1 MTTTRSDSGSN
12 RRQSHDTEPKPTHRP
27 RLVRTWHASRL
38 REIPSRILLGLWL
51 VPWLGACASP
61 GETEGRDATKRD
73 QVQPS
78 RAWHFDADTTG
89 KVPSGW
95 RITETKPTKALAT
108 WKVIRDESASS
119 PKNVFALTHSENY
132 NGNYNLA
139 IAEKTSFK
147 DIDLSVKVQG
157 DSGEIDQGGGPIW
170 RCRDENNYYICRFNP
185 LEGNYRVYFVKD
197 GRRKQLESAKIE
209 TKAGKWYTVRVT
221 MIGDRITCYL
231 DGKKLLEV
239 QDETFAGAG
248 MVGLWTKADAVTRF
262 DDLTVGPV
270 LRP

>member
-1 MTTTRSDSGSN
+1 M
-12 RRQSHDTEPKPTHRP
+12 
-27 RLVRTWHASRL
+27 
-38 REIPSRILLGLWL
+38 WL
-51 VPWLGACASP
+51 MPWFGACASP
-61 GETEGRDATKRD
+61 GESGSRAVTKPD

-78 RAWHFDADTTG
+78 RVWRFDGDATG

-108 WKVIRDESASS
+108 WRVIQDESAAS
-119 PKNVFALTHSENY
+119 PKNGFALTHSENY

-147 DIDLSVKVQG
+147 DIDLTVKVQG
-157 DSGEIDQGGGPIW
+157 DRGEIDQGGGPIW

-197 GRRKQLESAKIE
+197 GRRKQLESVKIE
-209 TKAGKWYTVRVT
+209 TEAGKWYTVRVT

-239 QDETFAGAG
+239 QDDTFKDAG
-248 MVGLWTKADAVTRF
+248 MVGLWTKADAMTRF
-262 DDLTVGPV
+262 DDLAVGPF
-270 LRP
+270 LKP